1 MSYSHAN
8 IERLANMIRNDLK
21 LSTPITASTLQ
32 SAMQKEFGI
41 IFQSNIYHRSTV
53 CEIKHP
59 DLNQYIVVYNPKW
72 DEKRQ
77 LWNFAQSLGEII
89 LYYCYEDA
97 DKHVYTGN
105 LTVYDV
111 NQQTEIN
118 PSSLFQTRSHPMET
132 YIKTCKDA
140 DNLEDMMKTY
150 FVSKDATIRFL
161 YDTPSETVLYLESQ
175 TPDEQ
180 QKQYRLHFEINQ
192 NNKNEP
198 I

>member
-21 LSTPITASTLQ
+21 LSTPITASALQ
-32 SAMQKEFGI
+32 SAMQKELGI

-53 CEIKHP
+53 CKIKHP

-89 LYYCYEDA
+89 LYYCYADA

-105 LTVYDV
+105 LTIYELD
-111 NQQTEIN
+111 QQTKVSS
-118 PSSLFQTRSHPMET
+118 SSLFQTRSHPMET

-140 DNLEDMMKTY
+140 DDLEDMMKTY
-150 FVSKDATIRFL
+150 FISKDATIRFL
-161 YDTPSETVLYLESQ
+161 YDTLSETVLYVESQ
-175 TPDEQ
+175 TPHGQ
-180 QKQYRLHFEINQ
+180 QKQYRLHFEINTP
-192 NNKNEP
+192 NKN
-198 I
+198 

>member
-1 MSYSHAN
+1 MSYSHEN
-8 IERLANMIRNDLK
+8 IERLANMIRNDLHV
-21 LSTPITASTLQ
+21 STPITASALQ
-32 SAMQKEFGI
+32 SAMQQELGI
-41 IFQSNIYHRSTV
+41 LFQPNKYHRSTV

-105 LTVYDV
+105 LTVYELD
-111 NQQTEIN
+111 QQTKVSS
-118 PSSLFQTRSHPMET
+118 SSLFQTRSHPIET

-140 DNLEDMMKTY
+140 EDLEDMMKTY

-161 YDTPSETVLYLESQ
+161 YDTLSETVLYVESQ
-175 TPDEQ
+175 TPHGQ
-180 QKQYRLHFEINQ
+180 QKQYRLHFKINTT
-192 NNKNEP
+192 NTT
-198 I
+198 

>member
-1 MSYSHAN
+1 
-8 IERLANMIRNDLK
+8 
-21 LSTPITASTLQ
+21 
-32 SAMQKEFGI
+32 
-41 IFQSNIYHRSTV
+41 
-53 CEIKHP
+53 
-59 DLNQYIVVYNPKW
+59 
-72 DEKRQ
+72 
-77 LWNFAQSLGEII
+77 
-89 LYYCYEDA
+89 
-97 DKHVYTGN
+97 
-105 LTVYDV
+105 
-111 NQQTEIN
+111 
-118 PSSLFQTRSHPMET
+118 MET

-140 DNLEDMMKTY
+140 DDLEDMMKTY

>member
-21 LSTPITASTLQ
+21 LSTPITASALQ
-32 SAMQKEFGI
+32 SAMQKELGI
-41 IFQSNIYHRSTV
+41 IFQSNTYHRSTV

-72 DEKRQ
+72 DKKRQ

-105 LTVYDV
+105 LTVYELD
-111 NQQTEIN
+111 QQTKVSS
-118 PSSLFQTRSHPMET
+118 SSLFQTRSHPIET

-140 DNLEDMMKTY
+140 EDLENMMKTY
-150 FVSKDATIRFL
+150 FMSKNKSLRFL
-161 YDTPSETVLYLESQ
+161 YNTPSETVLYVESQ
-175 TPDEQ
+175 TPNEQ
-180 QKQYRLHFEINQ
+180 QKQYRLHFEMNQ
-192 NNKNEP
+192 NNKN
-198 I
+198 

>member
-21 LSTPITASTLQ
+21 LSTPITASALQ
-32 SAMQKEFGI
+32 SAMQKELGI

-53 CEIKHP
+53 REIKHP

-105 LTVYDV
+105 LTVYELD
-111 NQQTEIN
+111 QQTKVSS
-118 PSSLFQTRSHPMET
+118 SSLFQTRSHPIET

-140 DNLEDMMKTY
+140 EDLENMMKTC

-175 TPDEQ
+175 TPNEQ

-192 NNKNEP
+192 NNKN
-198 I
+198 

>member
-1 MSYSHAN
+1 MSYSHEN

-21 LSTPITASTLQ
+21 LSTPITASALQ
-32 SAMQKEFGI
+32 SAMQKELGI

-89 LYYCYEDA
+89 LYYCYADA
-97 DKHVYTGN
+97 DKHVYNGN
-105 LTVYDV
+105 LTIYELD
-111 NQQTEIN
+111 QQTKVSS
-118 PSSLFQTRSHPMET
+118 SSLFQTRSHPMET

-140 DNLEDMMKTY
+140 DDLKDMMKTY

-161 YDTPSETVLYLESQ
+161 YDTLSETVLYVTHQAPNE
-175 TPDEQ
+175 P
-180 QKQYRLHFEINQ
+180 QKQYRLHFKINTT
-192 NNKNEP
+192 NTT
-198 I
+198 

>member
-32 SAMQKEFGI
+32 SAMQKELGI
-41 IFQSNIYHRSTV
+41 IFQSNIYHRNTV

-97 DKHVYTGN
+97 NKHVYTGN
-105 LTVYDV
+105 LTVYELD
-111 NQQTEIN
+111 QQTKVSS
-118 PSSLFQTRSHPMET
+118 SSLFQTRSHPIET

-140 DNLEDMMKTY
+140 EDLENMMKTY

-161 YDTPSETVLYLESQ
+161 YDTLSETVLYVESQ
-175 TPDEQ
+175 TPNEQ

-192 NNKNEP
+192 NNKN
-198 I
+198 

>member
-32 SAMQKEFGI
+32 LAMQKELGI
-41 IFQSNIYHRSTV
+41 IFQSNIHHRSTV

-72 DEKRQ
+72 DETRQ

-132 YIKTCKDA
+132 YLKTCKDA
-140 DNLEDMMKTY
+140 EDLENMMKTY
-150 FVSKDATIRFL
+150 FMSKNKSLRFL
-161 YDTPSETVLYLESQ
+161 YNTSSETVLYVESQ
-175 TPDEQ
+175 TPNEQ
-180 QKQYRLHFEINQ
+180 QKQYRLHFEINTT
-192 NNKNEP
+192 NKN
-198 I
+198 

>member
-1 MSYSHAN
+1 MSYSHEN

-21 LSTPITASTLQ
+21 LSTPITASALQ
-32 SAMQKEFGI
+32 SAMQKELGI

-105 LTVYDV
+105 LTIYELD
-111 NQQTEIN
+111 QQTKVSS
-118 PSSLFQTRSHPMET
+118 SSLFQTRSHPIET

-140 DNLEDMMKTY
+140 EDLENMMKTY
-150 FVSKDATIRFL
+150 FVPKETDIRHL
-161 YDTPSETVLYLESQ
+161 YDTPSETVLYVTHQAPNE
-175 TPDEQ
+175 P
-180 QKQYRLHFEINQ
+180 QKQYRLHFKINTT
-192 NNKNEP
+192 NTT
-198 I
+198 